1 MSDLGR
7 SSGRERYRLLVSLL
21 IVPLGAIIVIRAVM
35 IGTQAWMLI
44 VLGLAFVGLGI
55 VRLRA
60 YAQNRGFRSRSKK

>member
-21 IVPLGAIIVIRAVM
+21 IVPLGATIVIRAVM

-60 YAQNRGFRSRSKK
+60 YAQNRGFRSRRKK

>member
-1 MSDLGR
+1 MSDLER
-7 SSGRERYRLLVSLL
+7 SSGHERYRLLVSLL

-60 YAQNRGFRSRSKK
+60 YVQNRGFRSRRKK

>member
-60 YAQNRGFRSRSKK
+60 YVQNCGFRSRRKK

>member
-60 YAQNRGFRSRSKK
+60 YAQNCDFRSRRKK

>member
-55 VRLRA
+55 VRLRV
-60 YAQNRGFRSRSKK
+60 YAQNRGCRSRRKR